1 MKFYLLAICLFF
13 SSMLHAQI
21 NKGAVFI
28 GGDLSIYGSTSNSEN
43 PTDYTSKHNQFNF
56 YPSIGWVV
64 KDNMVVG
71 GNLLLSFSNDTQQPN
86 NSTRKDNRI
95 GAGIFIRKYLPI
107 GKSFYLFGNAYL
119 NAASIYSNYTS
130 PQPYYKKETGY
141 AINATLIPGISYQL
155 NKCLFLDVA
164 LSNLLTLGYEH
175 RNTEEENPA
184 GGIYKGSSNSYNLYS
199 SLGSGVPLQVGLR
212 WMIPRK

>member
-1 MKFYLLAICLFF
+1 MKIYLLAICLFL

-28 GGDLSIYGSTSNSEN
+28 GGDLSIYGIKTNSEN
-43 PTDYTSKHNQFNF
+43 PANYTSKNNQFNF

-71 GNLLLSFSNDTQQPN
+71 GNLLLSFSNGTEQPSN
-86 NSTRKDNRI
+86 TTVKSNRI

-107 GKSFYLFGNAYL
+107 GKSFYLFGNASL
-119 NAASIYSNYTS
+119 NAASIYSNYTT
-130 PQPYYKKETGY
+130 PQTYYKKETGY

-155 NKCLFLDVA
+155 NKCLFLELA
-164 LSNLLTLGYEH
+164 LNNLLTLGYEQ